1 MNFVGT
7 EQVKNVREWKDY
19 DIEADIKL
27 KEAANYPGSPRGR
40 VDLKTG
46 SHGVVWLYL
55 APGELK
61 LYKNPGRTLTRV

>member
-27 KEAANYPGSPRGR
+27 KEAANYPGDPRER
-40 VDLKTG
+40 VDWKQ
-46 SHGVVWLYL
+46 VVI
-55 APGELK
+55 
-61 LYKNPGRTLTRV
+61 V